1 MKRLSY
7 FFLIMLMVFTAC
19 EDLQELNMDPNS
31 VSGTHPQYLLTDV
44 QWQAFQ
50 VKGVTPLFATRM
62 TVQTDGEEQAQYY
75 TWNRGGFDE
84 YARLRVVTKMME
96 ESERL
101 ENSTY
106 KALGLFFRAYY
117 FYELTMRFGDI
128 PYSEAL
134 LGESDKIY
142 TPVYDTQKEVFL
154 GILDELAQA
163 NELLTGDNSII
174 AGDIIFNGSTEKWR
188 RLINSFRLK
197 VLMTLSGKTDD
208 ADLRVV
214 STFQNIYNSQPL
226 MASISDNGQL
236 EFLDVSGA
244 RYTEF
249 NSSGYGSARYM
260 DSTFVRRLQD
270 HQDPRLFVVAGQT
283 REAKEGGLAIG
294 DFDAYEGGNPIA
306 PYNDVN
312 IKASLGKVSRVN
324 DRYTSDPVNE
334 PHKLLGYSEL
344 QLILAEAAVRGWIAA
359 DPALLYEQG
368 VKASFSFIRTYVADY
383 AQFFTEDEA
392 ESYLQNEM
400 VDFSLA
406 TTDDE
411 QIQRIQMQKYFQGF
425 LQGGWTMYYENL
437 RTDYPEFATLS
448 GTARPLRWMY
458 PTSEYQQN
466 AANVEAA
473 ITAQFGSD
481 NDGTHQR
488 PWWLK

>member
-7 FFLIMLMVFTAC
+7 FLLLILMVFTAC
-19 EDLQELNMDPNS
+19 EDLQEMNLDPNS
-31 VSGTHPQYLLTDV
+31 VAETHPQYLLTEV

-50 VKGVTPLFATRM
+50 VYGVTPLFATRM
-62 TVQTDGEEQAQYY
+62 VVQTDGEEQAQYY
-75 TWNRGGFDE
+75 TWNRGEFDE
-84 YARLRVVTKMME
+84 YERLRVVTKMME
-96 ESERL
+96 EAERL
-101 ENSTY
+101 ESSTY

-134 LGESDKIY
+134 LGESDDIY

-174 AGDIIFNGSTEKWR
+174 AGDIIYNGSTDKWR

-197 VLMTLSGKTDD
+197 VLLSLSHKTDD
-208 ADLRVV
+208 PDLKVLT
-214 STFQNIYNSQPL
+214 TFQNIYSSQPL
-226 MASISDNGQL
+226 MRSISDNGQL
-236 EFLDVSGA
+236 VFLDVSDA

-249 NSSGYGSARYM
+249 NSSSYGSARYM
-260 DSTFVRRLQD
+260 DSTFVRQLQD

-283 REAKEGGLAIG
+283 REAKEGGLAID

-344 QLILAEAAVRGWIAA
+344 QLILAEAAARGWITANA
-359 DPALLYEQG
+359 ELLYEQG
-368 VKASFSFIRTYVADY
+368 VKASFAFYRTYVADY
-383 AQFFTEDEA
+383 AQYFSDE
-392 ESYLQNEM
+392 EVELYLQNEM

-406 TTDDE
+406 TTQSE

-437 RTDYPEFATLS
+437 RTNYPEFVTLS
-448 GTARPLRWMY
+448 GATRPLRWMY

-466 AANVEAA
+466 ASHVEAA
-473 ITAQFGSD
+473 IASQFGSD
-481 NDGTHQR
+481 NDNTRQM